1 TSASYVKFYLSTDTV
16 IDPATDVYIGQRS
29 IASLA
34 GGASSGWTSNIWIP
48 GTTAPGTYYIGAI
61 ADATNTNAETD
72 ETNNITVSAAMT
84 VTQ

>member
-1 TSASYVKFYLSTDTV
+1 
-16 IDPATDVYIGQRS
+16 
-29 IASLA
+29 
-34 GGASSGWTSNIWIP
+34 SNIWIP

-72 ETNNITVSAAMT
+72 ETNNITVSAAVT